1 MTATIAIYNEPD
13 MTEKPAADTKD
24 GTGWLPSEQNASN
37 VYDEHWQA
45 RSGLLHLDVKPA
57 EDPLSR

>member
-1 MTATIAIYNEPD
+1 